1 MSEKTSYEQVKNDA
15 TGCLSN
21 CGTIIL
27 AVVGLVAIIWLASV
41 LTA

>member
-1 MSEKTSYEQVKNDA
+1 MSEQTSYEQVKKDA
-15 TGCLSN
+15 SGCLSN
-21 CGTIIL
+21 GCTIIL